1 MNCELKCCLC
11 LRSLTDSTS
20 RKKRKKLYSDTCS
33 QSKQVL
39 EELLC
44 TRSAT
49 CTLSDFQ
56 ETKGRDVYLCYQ
68 CDAKAVSLYKLQQKV
83 TAVRNE
89 LLDMLKNLNE
99 ITTVPASARKR
110 LCLSTEYRR
119 DKRPR
124 LDTQHDQ
131 QLTSAYQLSE
141 SISQP
146 SAFTP
151 SPTGHQSPSISLAST
166 SQLLPSTPSTPL
178 ASTSPPSHN
187 VFDLEPDAINTDVT
201 ATTNPESVIKSSISP
216 ALSVSV
222 TKFYAHNLTQG

>member
-1 MNCELKCCLC
+1 MQY
-11 LRSLTDSTS
+11 
-20 RKKRKKLYSDTCS
+20 KRPRWTLPHEKSERNFIQIRAAS
-33 QSKQVL
+33 QNKSSKSYFVQEVPL
-39 EELLC
+39 AL
-44 TRSAT
+44 
-49 CTLSDFQ
+49 FQ
-56 ETKGRDVYLCYQ
+56 IFR
-68 CDAKAVSLYKLQQKV
+68 KLQQNV

-151 SPTGHQSPSISLAST
+151 SPTGQQSPSISLAST
-166 SQLLPSTPSTPL
+166 SQLLPSVPLASTSQPLPSTPSTPL

-201 ATTNPESVIKSSISP
+201 ATTNPESVIKSSRSP

-222 TKFYAHNLTQG
+222 HACD